1 MKQII
6 KIPSL
11 GDAENTEVIEICV
24 NPGDS
29 VGSDDSIVVLES
41 EKAAMDVPASK
52 QGVVKKVLVKIG
64 DEVKEGDDF
73 LEIEVSEEAI
83 KEKKSDQNKKDDLQH
98 DETSK
103 EEVVKEQAV
112 VKEDVIQESDES
124 QEYKT
129 SKSGIY
135 AGPAVRKLAREFG
148 INLNEVLASG
158 PRNRILKEDLHKFV
172 KSKLKDSSSGI
183 PKMPSIDFSEFG
195 DVEEIDLTKFQ
206 KTSALNL
213 QQSWITIPHV
223 TQHDETSI
231 DELLELRKSLI
242 KKYKTK
248 VSPLAFFAKG
258 ICRLLEEFPM
268 FNASIDMNSM
278 KIIKKDFI
286 NLGIAVDT
294 PQGLIVP
301 NIKSTNKLSIQ
312 EISNE
317 IGRLADLAKSRKI
330 KVADLKGSTF
340 TISSLGSF
348 GGRYFTPIIN
358 PPEVAILGISKSY
371 ESVLI
376 EEGKPKKSVKLPISL
391 SYDHRIINGV
401 EGVRFTTRFCEIL
414 QDVNFFEE
422 NF

>member
-1 MKQII
+1 MKQVI

-29 VGSDDSIVVLES
+29 VGSEDSIVVLES

-52 QGVVKKVLVKIG
+52 NGVVKKVLVKIG

-73 LEIEVSEEAI
+73 LEIEITEEEI
-83 KEKKSDQNKKDDLQH
+83 KEDDSD
-98 DETSK
+98 
-103 EEVVKEQAV
+103 
-112 VKEDVIQESDES
+112 KEDENDIQEDDNVGTEEIIEKKKVEEIIEEPKFES
-124 QEYKT
+124 
-129 SKSGIY
+129 SASGIY

-148 INLNEVLASG
+148 IDLNKVIATG

-172 KSKLKDSSSGI
+172 KSKLEGSSGGI

-195 DVEEIDLTKFQ
+195 NVEEIDLTKFQ

-231 DELLELRKSLI
+231 DELLTLRKSLME
-242 KKYKTK
+242 KFKVK

-258 ICRLLEEFPM
+258 ISKLLEEFPL
-268 FNASIDMNSM
+268 FNASIDMNTM

-301 NIKSTNKLSIQ
+301 NIKSANKMSIR
-312 EISNE
+312 EISDE
-317 IGRLADLAKSRKI
+317 IARLANLSKSRKI
-330 KVADLKGSTF
+330 KVEDLKGSTF

-348 GGRYFTPIIN
+348 GGKFFTPIIN

-371 ESVLI
+371 DSVLLKDN
-376 EEGKPKKSVKLPISL
+376 KPISITNLPISL

-401 EGVRFTTRFCEIL
+401 QGVEFTSRFCEIL
-414 QDVNFFEE
+414 SDISYFEE
-422 NF
+422 SF

>member
-1 MKQII
+1 MKQVI

-29 VGSDDSIVVLES
+29 VGSEDSIVVLES

-52 QGVVKKVLVKIG
+52 NGVVKKVLVKIG

-73 LEIEVSEEAI
+73 LEIEITEEEI
-83 KEKKSDQNKKDDLQH
+83 KEDDSD
-98 DETSK
+98 
-103 EEVVKEQAV
+103 
-112 VKEDVIQESDES
+112 KEDENDIQEDDNVGTEEIIEDKEVEEIIEEPKFES
-124 QEYKT
+124 
-129 SKSGIY
+129 SASGIY

-148 INLNEVLASG
+148 IDLNKVIATG

-172 KSKLKDSSSGI
+172 KSKLEGSSGGI

-195 DVEEIDLTKFQ
+195 NVEEIDLTKFQ

-231 DELLELRKSLI
+231 DELLTLRKSLME
-242 KKYKTK
+242 KFKVK

-258 ICRLLEEFPM
+258 ISKLLEEFPL
-268 FNASIDMNSM
+268 FNASIDMNTM
-278 KIIKKDFI
+278 KIIKKDYI

-301 NIKSTNKLSIQ
+301 NIKSANKMSIR
-312 EISNE
+312 EISDE
-317 IGRLADLAKSRKI
+317 IARLANLSKSRKI
-330 KVADLKGSTF
+330 KVEDLKGSTF

-348 GGRYFTPIIN
+348 GGKFFTPIIN

-371 ESVLI
+371 DSVLLKDN
-376 EEGKPKKSVKLPISL
+376 KPISITNLPISL

-401 EGVRFTTRFCEIL
+401 QGVEFTSRFCEIL
-414 QDVNFFEE
+414 SDISYFEE
-422 NF
+422 SF

>member
-1 MKQII
+1 MKQVI

-29 VGSDDSIVVLES
+29 VGSEDSIVVLES

-52 QGVVKKVLVKIG
+52 NGVVKKVLVKIG

-73 LEIEVSEEAI
+73 LEIEITEEEI
-83 KEKKSDQNKKDDLQH
+83 KEDDSDKDVKNDIHEDDQP
-98 DETSK
+98 EV
-103 EEVVKEQAV
+103 EEIIEEKQVE
-112 VKEDVIQESDES
+112 EIIEEPRYES
-124 QEYKT
+124 T
-129 SKSGIY
+129 ASGIY

-148 INLNEVLASG
+148 IDLNKVIATG

-172 KSKLKDSSSGI
+172 KSKLEGSSTGI

-195 DVEEIDLTKFQ
+195 NVEEIDLTKFQ

-231 DELLELRKSLI
+231 DELLTVRKSLM
-242 KKYKTK
+242 KKHKVR

-258 ICRLLEEFPM
+258 ICKLLEEFPL
-268 FNASIDMNSM
+268 FNASIDMNTM
-278 KIIKKDFI
+278 KIIKKDYI

-301 NIKSTNKLSIQ
+301 NIKSADKMSIRKISD
-312 EISNE
+312 EIA
-317 IGRLADLAKSRKI
+317 RLADLSKSRKI
-330 KVADLKGSTF
+330 RVDDLKGSTF

-348 GGRYFTPIIN
+348 GGKFFTPIIN

-371 ESVLI
+371 DSVLMKDN
-376 EEGKPKKSVKLPISL
+376 KPINVTNLPISL

-401 EGVRFTTRFCEIL
+401 EGVKFTSRFCEIL
-414 QDVNFFEE
+414 SDINYFEQNF
-422 NF
+422 

>member
-1 MKQII
+1 MKQVI

-29 VGSDDSIVVLES
+29 VGSEDSIVVLES

-52 QGVVKKVLVKIG
+52 NGVVKKVLVKIG

-73 LEIEVSEEAI
+73 LEIEITEEEI
-83 KEKKSDQNKKDDLQH
+83 KEDDSD
-98 DETSK
+98 
-103 EEVVKEQAV
+103 
-112 VKEDVIQESDES
+112 KEDENDIQEDDNVGTEEIIEKKKVEEIIEEPKFES
-124 QEYKT
+124 
-129 SKSGIY
+129 SASGIY

-148 INLNEVLASG
+148 IDLNKVIATG

-172 KSKLKDSSSGI
+172 KSKLEGSSGGI

-195 DVEEIDLTKFQ
+195 NVEEIDLTKFQ

-231 DELLELRKSLI
+231 DELLTLRKSLME
-242 KKYKTK
+242 KFKVK

-258 ICRLLEEFPM
+258 ISKLLEEFPL
-268 FNASIDMNSM
+268 FNASIDMNTM

-301 NIKSTNKLSIQ
+301 NIKSANKMSIR
-312 EISNE
+312 EISDE
-317 IGRLADLAKSRKI
+317 IARLANLSKSRKI

-348 GGRYFTPIIN
+348 GGKFFTPIIN

-371 ESVLI
+371 NSVLLKDN
-376 EEGKPKKSVKLPISL
+376 KPISITNLPISL

-401 EGVRFTTRFCEIL
+401 QGVEFTSRFCEIL
-414 QDVNFFEE
+414 SDISYFEE
-422 NF
+422 SF

>member
-1 MKQII
+1 MKQVI

-29 VGSDDSIVVLES
+29 VGSEDSIVVLES

-52 QGVVKKVLVKIG
+52 NGVVKKVLVKIG

-73 LEIEVSEEAI
+73 LEIEITEEEI
-83 KEKKSDQNKKDDLQH
+83 KEDDSD
-98 DETSK
+98 
-103 EEVVKEQAV
+103 
-112 VKEDVIQESDES
+112 KEDENDIQEDDNVGTEEIIEKKKVEEIIEEPKFES
-124 QEYKT
+124 
-129 SKSGIY
+129 SASGIY

-148 INLNEVLASG
+148 IDLNKVIATG

-172 KSKLKDSSSGI
+172 KSKLEGSSGGI

-195 DVEEIDLTKFQ
+195 NVEEIDLTKFQ

-231 DELLELRKSLI
+231 DELLTLRKSLME
-242 KKYKTK
+242 KFKVK

-258 ICRLLEEFPM
+258 ISKLLEEFPL
-268 FNASIDMNSM
+268 FNASIDMNTM

-301 NIKSTNKLSIQ
+301 NIKSANKMSIR
-312 EISNE
+312 EISDE
-317 IGRLADLAKSRKI
+317 IARLANLSKSRKI

-348 GGRYFTPIIN
+348 GGKFFTPIIN

-371 ESVLI
+371 DSVLLKDN
-376 EEGKPKKSVKLPISL
+376 KPISITNLPISL

-401 EGVRFTTRFCEIL
+401 QGVEFTSRFCEIL
-414 QDVNFFEE
+414 SDISYFEE
-422 NF
+422 SF

>member
-1 MKQII
+1 MKQVI

-29 VGSDDSIVVLES
+29 VGSEDSIVVLES

-52 QGVVKKVLVKIG
+52 NGVVKKVLVKIG

-73 LEIEVSEEAI
+73 LEIEITEEEIKNDDSNKEVKNDTQEDEHSEVEEVI
-83 KEKKSDQNKKDDLQH
+83 EEKKA
-98 DETSK
+98 
-103 EEVVKEQAV
+103 EEIIEEPKY
-112 VKEDVIQESDES
+112 ESS
-124 QEYKT
+124 A
-129 SKSGIY
+129 SGIY

-148 INLNEVLASG
+148 IDLNKVIATG

-172 KSKLKDSSSGI
+172 KSKLEGSSAGI

-195 DVEEIDLTKFQ
+195 NVEEIDLTKFQ

-231 DELLELRKSLI
+231 DELLTVRKSLM
-242 KKYKTK
+242 KKHKVK
-248 VSPLAFFAKG
+248 VSPLAFFAKA
-258 ICRLLEEFPM
+258 ICKLLEEFPL
-268 FNASIDMNSM
+268 FNASIDMNTM

-294 PQGLIVP
+294 QQGLIVP
-301 NIKSTNKLSIQ
+301 NIKSADKMSIR
-312 EISNE
+312 EISDE
-317 IGRLADLAKSRKI
+317 IARLADLAKSRKI
-330 KVADLKGSTF
+330 KVNDLKGSTF

-348 GGRYFTPIIN
+348 GGKFFTPIIN

-371 ESVLI
+371 DSVSL
-376 EEGKPKKSVKLPISL
+376 EDSKPVSTTNLPISL

-401 EGVRFTTRFCEIL
+401 EGVKFTTQFCEIL
-414 QDVNFFEE
+414 SDINYFEKNF
-422 NF
+422 

>member
-1 MKQII
+1 MKQVI

-29 VGSDDSIVVLES
+29 VGSEDSIVVLES

-52 QGVVKKVLVKIG
+52 NGVVKKVLVKIG

-73 LEIEVSEEAI
+73 LEIEITEEEIQEEDSNKEI
-83 KEKKSDQNKKDDLQH
+83 KNDTQEDDHAEEEIIEEKKVE
-98 DETSK
+98 ETI
-103 EEVVKEQAV
+103 EEPKY
-112 VKEDVIQESDES
+112 ESS
-124 QEYKT
+124 A
-129 SKSGIY
+129 SGIY

-148 INLNEVLASG
+148 IDLNKVIASG

-172 KSKLKDSSSGI
+172 KSKLEGSSAGI

-195 DVEEIDLTKFQ
+195 NVEEIDLTKFQ

-231 DELLELRKSLI
+231 DELLTVRKSLM
-242 KKYKTK
+242 KKHNVK

-258 ICRLLEEFPM
+258 ICKLLEEFPL
-268 FNASIDMNSM
+268 FNASIDMNTM
-278 KIIKKDFI
+278 KIIKKDYI

-301 NIKSTNKLSIQ
+301 NIKSANKMSIR
-312 EISNE
+312 EISDE
-317 IGRLADLAKSRKI
+317 IARLADLSKSRKI
-330 KVADLKGSTF
+330 RVDDLKGSTF

-348 GGRYFTPIIN
+348 GGKFFTPIIN

-371 ESVLI
+371 DSVLLKDK
-376 EEGKPKKSVKLPISL
+376 KPLSITNLPISL

-401 EGVRFTTRFCEIL
+401 EGVKFTTRFCEIL
-414 QDVNFFEE
+414 SDVNYFEE

>member
-1 MKQII
+1 MKQVI

-29 VGSDDSIVVLES
+29 VGSEDSIVVLES

-52 QGVVKKVLVKIG
+52 NGVVKKVLVKIG

-73 LEIEVSEEAI
+73 LEIEITEEEI
-83 KEKKSDQNKKDDLQH
+83 KEDDSDKDVKNDIHEDDQP
-98 DETSK
+98 EV
-103 EEVVKEQAV
+103 EEIIEEKQVE
-112 VKEDVIQESDES
+112 EIIEEPRYES
-124 QEYKT
+124 T
-129 SKSGIY
+129 ASGIY

-148 INLNEVLASG
+148 IDLNKVIATG

-172 KSKLKDSSSGI
+172 KSKLEGSSTGI

-195 DVEEIDLTKFQ
+195 NVEEIDLTKFQ

-231 DELLELRKSLI
+231 DELLTVRKSLM
-242 KKYKTK
+242 KKHKVR

-258 ICRLLEEFPM
+258 ICKLLEEFPL
-268 FNASIDMNSM
+268 FNASIDMNTM
-278 KIIKKDFI
+278 KIIKKDYI

-301 NIKSTNKLSIQ
+301 NIKSADKMSIRKISD
-312 EISNE
+312 EIA
-317 IGRLADLAKSRKI
+317 RLAALSKSRKI
-330 KVADLKGSTF
+330 RVDDLKGSTF

-348 GGRYFTPIIN
+348 GGKFFTPIIN

-371 ESVLI
+371 DSVLMKDN
-376 EEGKPKKSVKLPISL
+376 KPINVSNLPISL

-401 EGVRFTTRFCEIL
+401 EGVKFTSRFCEIL
-414 QDVNFFEE
+414 SDINYFEQNF
-422 NF
+422 

>member
-1 MKQII
+1 MKQVI

-29 VGSDDSIVVLES
+29 VSSEDSIVVLES
-41 EKAAMDVPASK
+41 EKAAMDVPASQK
-52 QGVVKKVLVKIG
+52 GVIKKVLVKIG

-73 LEIEVSEEAI
+73 LEIEISEEEI
-83 KEKKSDQNKKDDLQH
+83 KEDDKDNEVQKDTQEDDRDEVEEIIEEKKV
-98 DETSK
+98 
-103 EEVVKEQAV
+103 EEIIEQP
-112 VKEDVIQESDES
+112 KYESS
-124 QEYKT
+124 A
-129 SKSGIY
+129 SGIY

-148 INLNEVLASG
+148 IDLNQVIASG

-172 KSKLKDSSSGI
+172 KSKLEGSSTGI

-195 DVEEIDLTKFQ
+195 NVEEIDLTKFQ

-231 DELLELRKSLI
+231 DDLLSVRKSLMN
-242 KKYKTK
+242 KHKVK

-258 ICRLLEEFPM
+258 ICKLLEEFPL
-268 FNASIDMNSM
+268 FNASIDMNTM
-278 KIIKKDFI
+278 KVIKKDFI
-286 NLGIAVDT
+286 NLGIAIDT

-301 NIKSTNKLSIQ
+301 NIKSADKKSIR
-312 EISNE
+312 EISDE
-317 IGRLADLAKSRKI
+317 IARLADLSKSRKI
-330 KVADLKGSTF
+330 KVNDLKGSTF

-348 GGRYFTPIIN
+348 GGKFFTPIIN

-371 ESVLI
+371 DSVLLKDT
-376 EEGKPKKSVKLPISL
+376 KPVSTTNLPISL

-401 EGVRFTTRFCEIL
+401 EGVKFTTRFCEIL
-414 QDVNFFEE
+414 SDVNYFEE

>member
-1 MKQII
+1 MKQVI

-29 VGSDDSIVVLES
+29 VSSEDSIVVLES
-41 EKAAMDVPASK
+41 EKAAMDVPASQK
-52 QGVVKKVLVKIG
+52 GVIKKVLVKIG

-73 LEIEVSEEAI
+73 LEIEISEEEI
-83 KEKKSDQNKKDDLQH
+83 KEDYKDKEVQKDTQEDDRDEVEEIIEEKKV
-98 DETSK
+98 
-103 EEVVKEQAV
+103 EESIEQP
-112 VKEDVIQESDES
+112 KYESS
-124 QEYKT
+124 A
-129 SKSGIY
+129 SGIY

-148 INLNEVLASG
+148 IDLNQVIASG

-172 KSKLKDSSSGI
+172 KSKLEGSSTGI

-195 DVEEIDLTKFQ
+195 NVEEIDLTKFQ

-231 DELLELRKSLI
+231 DDLLSVRKSLMN
-242 KKYKTK
+242 KHKVE

-258 ICRLLEEFPM
+258 ICKLLEEFPL
-268 FNASIDMNSM
+268 FNASIDMNTM
-278 KIIKKDFI
+278 KVIKKDFI
-286 NLGIAVDT
+286 NLGIAIDT

-301 NIKSTNKLSIQ
+301 NIKSADKKSIR
-312 EISNE
+312 EISDE
-317 IGRLADLAKSRKI
+317 IARLADLSKSRKI
-330 KVADLKGSTF
+330 KVNDLKGSTF

-348 GGRYFTPIIN
+348 GGKFFTPIIN

-371 ESVLI
+371 DSVLLKDT
-376 EEGKPKKSVKLPISL
+376 KPVSTTNLPISL

-401 EGVRFTTRFCEIL
+401 EGVKFTTRFCEIL
-414 QDVNFFEE
+414 SDVSYFEE

>member
-1 MKQII
+1 MKQVI

-29 VGSDDSIVVLES
+29 VSSEDSIVVLES
-41 EKAAMDVPASK
+41 EKAAMDVPASQK
-52 QGVVKKVLVKIG
+52 GVIKKVLVKIG

-73 LEIEVSEEAI
+73 LEIEISEEEI
-83 KEKKSDQNKKDDLQH
+83 KEDEKDNEVQKDTQEDDYDEVEEIIEEKKV
-98 DETSK
+98 
-103 EEVVKEQAV
+103 EESIEQP
-112 VKEDVIQESDES
+112 KYESS
-124 QEYKT
+124 A
-129 SKSGIY
+129 SGIY

-148 INLNEVLASG
+148 IDLNQVIASG

-172 KSKLKDSSSGI
+172 KSKLEGSSTGI

-195 DVEEIDLTKFQ
+195 SVEEIDLTKFQ

-231 DELLELRKSLI
+231 DDLLNVRKSLMN
-242 KKYKTK
+242 KHKVK

-258 ICRLLEEFPM
+258 ICKLLEEFPL
-268 FNASIDMNSM
+268 FNASIDMNTM
-278 KIIKKDFI
+278 KVIKKDFI
-286 NLGIAVDT
+286 NLGIAIDT

-301 NIKSTNKLSIQ
+301 NIKSADKKSIR
-312 EISNE
+312 EISDE
-317 IGRLADLAKSRKI
+317 IARLAELSKSRKI
-330 KVADLKGSTF
+330 KVNDLKGSTF

-348 GGRYFTPIIN
+348 GGKFFTPIIN

-371 ESVLI
+371 NSVLLKDT
-376 EEGKPKKSVKLPISL
+376 KPISTTNLPISL

-401 EGVRFTTRFCEIL
+401 EGVKFTTRFCEIL
-414 QDVNFFEE
+414 SDVNYFEE

>member
-1 MKQII
+1 MKQVI

-29 VGSDDSIVVLES
+29 VGSEDSIVVLES

-52 QGVVKKVLVKIG
+52 NGVVKKVLVKIG

-73 LEIEVSEEAI
+73 LEIEITEEEI
-83 KEKKSDQNKKDDLQH
+83 KEDDSD
-98 DETSK
+98 
-103 EEVVKEQAV
+103 
-112 VKEDVIQESDES
+112 KEDENDIQEDDNVGTEEIIEKKKVEEIIEEPKFES
-124 QEYKT
+124 
-129 SKSGIY
+129 SASGIY

-148 INLNEVLASG
+148 IDLNKVIATG

-172 KSKLKDSSSGI
+172 KSKLEGSSGGI

-195 DVEEIDLTKFQ
+195 NVEEIDLTKFQ

-231 DELLELRKSLI
+231 DELLTLRKSLME
-242 KKYKTK
+242 KFKVK

-258 ICRLLEEFPM
+258 ISKLLEEFPL
-268 FNASIDMNSM
+268 FNASIDMNTM

-301 NIKSTNKLSIQ
+301 NIKSANKMSIR
-312 EISNE
+312 EISDE
-317 IGRLADLAKSRKI
+317 IARLANLSKSRKI

-348 GGRYFTPIIN
+348 GGKFFTPIIN
-358 PPEVAILGISKSY
+358 PPEVAILGISKSHDT
-371 ESVLI
+371 VLLKDN
-376 EEGKPKKSVKLPISL
+376 KPITITNLPISL

-401 EGVRFTTRFCEIL
+401 QGVEFTSRFCEIL
-414 QDVNFFEE
+414 SDISYFEE
-422 NF
+422 SF

>member
-1 MKQII
+1 MKQVI

-29 VGSDDSIVVLES
+29 VGSEDSIVVLES

-52 QGVVKKVLVKIG
+52 NGVVKKVLVKIG

-73 LEIEVSEEAI
+73 LEIEISEEEI
-83 KEKKSDQNKKDDLQH
+83 KEDDSDKEVQKD
-98 DETSK
+98 
-103 EEVVKEQAV
+103 
-112 VKEDVIQESDES
+112 IQEDDHDDVEEIIEDKEVEEIVEQPKYES
-124 QEYKT
+124 
-129 SKSGIY
+129 SASGIY

-148 INLNEVLASG
+148 IDLNQVIASG

-172 KSKLKDSSSGI
+172 KSKLEGSSTGI
-183 PKMPSIDFSEFG
+183 PKIPSIDFSEFG
-195 DVEEIDLTKFQ
+195 NVEEIDLTKFQ

-223 TQHDETSI
+223 TQHNETSI
-231 DELLELRKSLI
+231 DELLTLRKSLME
-242 KKYKTK
+242 KNKVK

-258 ICRLLEEFPM
+258 ICRLLDEFPL
-268 FNASIDMNSM
+268 FNASIDMNTM

-301 NIKSTNKLSIQ
+301 NIKSADKMSIR
-312 EISNE
+312 EISDE
-317 IGRLADLAKSRKI
+317 IARLADLSKSRKI
-330 KVADLKGSTF
+330 KVNDLKGSTF

-348 GGRYFTPIIN
+348 GGKFFTPIIN

-371 ESVLI
+371 DSVLLK
-376 EEGKPKKSVKLPISL
+376 GSKPVSSTNLPISL

-401 EGVRFTTRFCEIL
+401 EGVKFTTRFCDIL
-414 QDVNFFEE
+414 SDVNYFEE

>member
-1 MKQII
+1 MKQVI

-29 VGSDDSIVVLES
+29 VGSEDSIVVLES

-52 QGVVKKVLVKIG
+52 NGVVKKVLVKIG

-73 LEIEVSEEAI
+73 LEIEITEEEI
-83 KEKKSDQNKKDDLQH
+83 KEDDSDKDVKNDIHEDDQPEVEEIIEEKQVDEIIEEPKYKS
-98 DETSK
+98 S
-103 EEVVKEQAV
+103 A
-112 VKEDVIQESDES
+112 
-124 QEYKT
+124 
-129 SKSGIY
+129 SGIY

-148 INLNEVLASG
+148 INLNKVIATG

-172 KSKLKDSSSGI
+172 KSKLEDSSVGI

-231 DELLELRKSLI
+231 DELLTLRKSLM
-242 KKYKTK
+242 KKHKVK
-248 VSPLAFFAKG
+248 VSPLAFFAKS
-258 ICRLLEEFPM
+258 ICKLLEEFPL
-268 FNASIDMNSM
+268 FNASIDMNTM

-301 NIKSTNKLSIQ
+301 NIKSANKMSIR
-312 EISNE
+312 EISDE
-317 IGRLADLAKSRKI
+317 IARLADLSKSRKI
-330 KVADLKGSTF
+330 RVDDLKGSTF

-348 GGRYFTPIIN
+348 GGKFFTPIIN

-371 ESVLI
+371 DSVIL
-376 EEGKPKKSVKLPISL
+376 KDTKSVSTTNLPISL

-414 QDVNFFEE
+414 SDISYFEE

>member
-73 LEIEVSEEAI
+73 LEIEVSEEVI

-98 DETSK
+98 DEASK
-103 EEVVKEQAV
+103 EEVVVEQAV
-112 VKEDVIQESDES
+112 VKEDVVQESDES

-268 FNASIDMNSM
+268 FNASIDALNIGNSSSNLHIPFA
-278 KIIKKDFI
+278 KNANGETFVLYFLISDFLSSNSSSI
-286 NLGIAVDT
+286 DVSSCCVTWGIVIHDCWRF
-294 PQGLIVP
+294 
-301 NIKSTNKLSIQ
+301 K
-312 EISNE
+312 
-317 IGRLADLAKSRKI
+317 ADVFWNFVRS
-330 KVADLKGSTF
+330 
-340 TISSLGSF
+340 ISSTS
-348 GGRYFTPIIN
+348 PN
-358 PPEVAILGISKSY
+358 SEKSILGIFG
-371 ESVLI
+371 I
-376 EEGKPKKSVKLPISL
+376 PDEESL
-391 SYDHRIINGV
+391 SLD
-401 EGVRFTTRFCEIL
+401 FTNLWRSSLSIL
-414 QDVNFFEE
+414 FLGPEAKTSFKFMPNSLANFLTAGPA
-422 NF
+422 

>member
-1 MKQII
+1 MKQVI

-29 VGSDDSIVVLES
+29 VGSEDSIVVLES

-52 QGVVKKVLVKIG
+52 NGVVKKVLVKIG

-73 LEIEVSEEAI
+73 LEIEITEEEI
-83 KEKKSDQNKKDDLQH
+83 KEDDSEKELKNDTQEDDHTDVEEIIEEKKV
-98 DETSK
+98 EEIIK
-103 EEVVKEQAV
+103 EPKY
-112 VKEDVIQESDES
+112 ESS
-124 QEYKT
+124 A
-129 SKSGIY
+129 SGIY

-148 INLNEVLASG
+148 IDLNKVIATG

-172 KSKLKDSSSGI
+172 KSKLEGSSGGI

-195 DVEEIDLTKFQ
+195 NVEEIDLTKFQ

-231 DELLELRKSLI
+231 DELLTVRKSLTN
-242 KKYKTK
+242 KHKVK

-258 ICRLLEEFPM
+258 ICKLLEEFPL
-268 FNASIDMNSM
+268 FNSSIDMNTM

-301 NIKSTNKLSIQ
+301 NIKSANKMSIR
-312 EISNE
+312 EISDE
-317 IGRLADLAKSRKI
+317 IARLADLSKSRKI
-330 KVADLKGSTF
+330 RVDDLKGSTF

-348 GGRYFTPIIN
+348 GGKFFTPIIN

-371 ESVLI
+371 DSVLL
-376 EEGKPKKSVKLPISL
+376 EDEKTVSTTNLPISL
-391 SYDHRIINGV
+391 SYDHRLSLIHI
-401 EGVRFTTRFCEIL
+401 
-414 QDVNFFEE
+414 
-422 NF
+422 

>member
-1 MKQII
+1 MKQVI

-52 QGVVKKVLVKIG
+52 NGVVQKVLVKIG

-73 LEIEVSEEAI
+73 LEIEITEEEIQEEDSNKEI
-83 KEKKSDQNKKDDLQH
+83 KNDTQEDDHAEEEIIEEKKVE
-98 DETSK
+98 ETI
-103 EEVVKEQAV
+103 EEPKY
-112 VKEDVIQESDES
+112 ESS
-124 QEYKT
+124 A
-129 SKSGIY
+129 SGIY

-148 INLNEVLASG
+148 IDLNKVIASG

-172 KSKLKDSSSGI
+172 KSKLEGSSAGI

-195 DVEEIDLTKFQ
+195 NVEEIDLTKFQ

-231 DELLELRKSLI
+231 DELLTVRKSLM
-242 KKYKTK
+242 KKHQVK

-258 ICRLLEEFPM
+258 ICKLLEEFPL
-268 FNASIDMNSM
+268 FNASIDMNTM
-278 KIIKKDFI
+278 KIIKKDYI

-301 NIKSTNKLSIQ
+301 NIKSANKMSIR
-312 EISNE
+312 EISDE
-317 IGRLADLAKSRKI
+317 IARLADLSKSRKI
-330 KVADLKGSTF
+330 RVDDLKGSTF

-348 GGRYFTPIIN
+348 GGKFFTPIIN

-371 ESVLI
+371 DSVLLKDK
-376 EEGKPKKSVKLPISL
+376 KPVSITNIPISL

-401 EGVRFTTRFCEIL
+401 EGVKFTTRFCEIL
-414 QDVNFFEE
+414 SDVSYFEE

>member
-1 MKQII
+1 MKKVI

-29 VGSDDSIVVLES
+29 VGSEDSIVVLES

-52 QGVVKKVLVKIG
+52 NGVVKKVLVKIG

-73 LEIEVSEEAI
+73 LEIEISEEEI
-83 KEKKSDQNKKDDLQH
+83 KEDDSDKEVQKDIQEDDHL
-98 DETSK
+98 EV
-103 EEVVKEQAV
+103 EEVVNEKKVEEITEQPNY
-112 VKEDVIQESDES
+112 ESS
-124 QEYKT
+124 A
-129 SKSGIY
+129 SGIY

-148 INLNEVLASG
+148 IDLNQVIASG

-172 KSKLKDSSSGI
+172 KSKLEGSSTGI

-195 DVEEIDLTKFQ
+195 NIEEIDLTKFQ

-213 QQSWITIPHV
+213 QKSWITIPHV
-223 TQHDETSI
+223 TQHNETSI
-231 DELLELRKSLI
+231 DELLALRKSLME
-242 KKYKTK
+242 KYKVK

-258 ICRLLEEFPM
+258 ICRLLDEFPL
-268 FNASIDMNSM
+268 FNASIDMNTM

-294 PQGLIVP
+294 LQGLIVP
-301 NIKSTNKLSIQ
+301 NIKSADKMSIR
-312 EISNE
+312 EITDE
-317 IGRLADLAKSRKI
+317 IARLADLSKSRKI
-330 KVADLKGSTF
+330 KVNDLKGSTF

-348 GGRYFTPIIN
+348 GGKFFTPIIN

-371 ESVLI
+371 DSVLLK
-376 EEGKPKKSVKLPISL
+376 GSNPVSTTNLPISL

-401 EGVRFTTRFCEIL
+401 EGVKFTTRFCEIL
-414 QDVNFFEE
+414 SDVNYFEE

>member
-1 MKQII
+1 MKQVI
-6 KIPSL
+6 KIPNL

-29 VGSDDSIVVLES
+29 VGSEDSIVVLES
-41 EKAAMDVPASK
+41 EKAAMDVPASQK
-52 QGVVKKVLVKIG
+52 GVIKKVLVKIG

-73 LEIEVSEEAI
+73 LEIEISEEEI
-83 KEKKSDQNKKDDLQH
+83 KEDEKDNEVQKDTQEDDYDEVEEIIEEKKV
-98 DETSK
+98 
-103 EEVVKEQAV
+103 EESIEQP
-112 VKEDVIQESDES
+112 KYESS
-124 QEYKT
+124 A
-129 SKSGIY
+129 SGIY

-148 INLNEVLASG
+148 IDLNQVIASG

-172 KSKLKDSSSGI
+172 KSKLEGSSTGI

-195 DVEEIDLTKFQ
+195 NVEEIDLTKFQ

-231 DELLELRKSLI
+231 DDLLNVRKSLMN
-242 KKYKTK
+242 KHKVK

-258 ICRLLEEFPM
+258 ICKLLEEFPL
-268 FNASIDMNSM
+268 FNASIDMNTM
-278 KIIKKDFI
+278 KVIKKDFI
-286 NLGIAVDT
+286 NLGIAIDT

-301 NIKSTNKLSIQ
+301 NIKSADKKSIR
-312 EISNE
+312 EISDE
-317 IGRLADLAKSRKI
+317 IARLADLSKSRKI
-330 KVADLKGSTF
+330 KVNDLKGSTF

-348 GGRYFTPIIN
+348 GGKFFTPIIN

-371 ESVLI
+371 DSVLLKDT
-376 EEGKPKKSVKLPISL
+376 KPVSTTNLPISL

-401 EGVRFTTRFCEIL
+401 EGVKFTTRFCEIL
-414 QDVNFFEE
+414 SDVNYFEE

>member
-1 MKQII
+1 MKQVI

-29 VGSDDSIVVLES
+29 VSSEDSIVVLES
-41 EKAAMDVPASK
+41 EKAAMDVPASQK
-52 QGVVKKVLVKIG
+52 GVIKKVLVKIG

-73 LEIEVSEEAI
+73 LEIEISEEEI
-83 KEKKSDQNKKDDLQH
+83 KEDDKDNEVQKDTQEDDRDEVEEIIEEKKV
-98 DETSK
+98 
-103 EEVVKEQAV
+103 EESIEQP
-112 VKEDVIQESDES
+112 KYESS
-124 QEYKT
+124 A
-129 SKSGIY
+129 SGIY

-148 INLNEVLASG
+148 IDLNQVIASG

-172 KSKLKDSSSGI
+172 KSKLEGSSTGI

-195 DVEEIDLTKFQ
+195 NVEEIDLTKFQ

-231 DELLELRKSLI
+231 DDLLNVRKSLMN
-242 KKYKTK
+242 KHKVK

-258 ICRLLEEFPM
+258 ICKLLEEFPL
-268 FNASIDMNSM
+268 FNASIDMNTM
-278 KIIKKDFI
+278 KVIKKDFI
-286 NLGIAVDT
+286 NLGIAIDT

-301 NIKSTNKLSIQ
+301 NIKSADKKSIR
-312 EISNE
+312 EISDE
-317 IGRLADLAKSRKI
+317 IARLADLSKSRKI
-330 KVADLKGSTF
+330 KVNDLKGSTF

-348 GGRYFTPIIN
+348 GGKFFTPIIN

-371 ESVLI
+371 DSVLLKDT
-376 EEGKPKKSVKLPISL
+376 KPVSTTNLPISL

-401 EGVRFTTRFCEIL
+401 EGVKFTTRFCEIL
-414 QDVNFFEE
+414 SDVNYFEE

>member
-1 MKQII
+1 MKQVI

-29 VGSDDSIVVLES
+29 VGSEDPIVVLES

-52 QGVVKKVLVKIG
+52 NGVVKKVLVKIG

-73 LEIEVSEEAI
+73 LEIEITEEEI
-83 KEKKSDQNKKDDLQH
+83 KEDDSD
-98 DETSK
+98 
-103 EEVVKEQAV
+103 
-112 VKEDVIQESDES
+112 KEDENDIQEDDNVGTEEIIEKKEVEEIIEEPKFES
-124 QEYKT
+124 
-129 SKSGIY
+129 SASGIY

-148 INLNEVLASG
+148 IDLNKVIATG

-172 KSKLKDSSSGI
+172 KSKLEGSSGGI

-195 DVEEIDLTKFQ
+195 NVEEIDLTKFQ

-231 DELLELRKSLI
+231 DELLTLRKSLME
-242 KKYKTK
+242 KFKVK

-258 ICRLLEEFPM
+258 ISKLLEEFPL
-268 FNASIDMNSM
+268 FNASIDMNTM

-301 NIKSTNKLSIQ
+301 NIKSANKMSIR
-312 EISNE
+312 EISDE
-317 IGRLADLAKSRKI
+317 IARLANLSKSRKI
-330 KVADLKGSTF
+330 KVEDLKGSTF

-348 GGRYFTPIIN
+348 GGKFFTPIIN

-371 ESVLI
+371 DSVLLKDN
-376 EEGKPKKSVKLPISL
+376 KPISITNLPISL

-401 EGVRFTTRFCEIL
+401 QGVEFTSRFCEIL
-414 QDVNFFEE
+414 SDISYFEE
-422 NF
+422 SF

>member
-1 MKQII
+1 MKQVI

-29 VGSDDSIVVLES
+29 VGSEDSIVVLES

-52 QGVVKKVLVKIG
+52 NGVVKKVLVKIG

-73 LEIEVSEEAI
+73 LEIEITEEEI
-83 KEKKSDQNKKDDLQH
+83 IEDDSDKEFKNDTQEDDH
-98 DETSK
+98 AEV
-103 EEVVKEQAV
+103 EEIIEEIIEEPKY
-112 VKEDVIQESDES
+112 ESS
-124 QEYKT
+124 A
-129 SKSGIY
+129 SGIY

-148 INLNEVLASG
+148 IDLNKVIASG

-172 KSKLKDSSSGI
+172 KSKLEGSSVGI

-195 DVEEIDLTKFQ
+195 NVEEIDLTKFQ

-231 DELLELRKSLI
+231 DELLTVRKSLM
-242 KKYKTK
+242 KKHKVK

-258 ICRLLEEFPM
+258 ICKLLEEFPL
-268 FNASIDMNSM
+268 FNASIDMNTM

-301 NIKSTNKLSIQ
+301 NIKSANKMSIR
-312 EISNE
+312 EISDE
-317 IGRLADLAKSRKI
+317 ISRLADLSKSRKI
-330 KVADLKGSTF
+330 RVDDLKGSTF

-348 GGRYFTPIIN
+348 GGKFFTPIIN

-371 ESVLI
+371 DSVLLKDK
-376 EEGKPKKSVKLPISL
+376 KPVSTTNLPISL

-401 EGVRFTTRFCEIL
+401 EGVKFTTRFCEIL
-414 QDVNFFEE
+414 SDISYFEE

>member
-1 MKQII
+1 MKQVI

-29 VGSDDSIVVLES
+29 VGSEDSIVVLES

-52 QGVVKKVLVKIG
+52 NGVVKKVLVKIG

-73 LEIEVSEEAI
+73 LEIEITEEEIIEDDSDKEI
-83 KEKKSDQNKKDDLQH
+83 KNDTRKDDHVEVEEIIAEKK
-98 DETSK
+98 
-103 EEVVKEQAV
+103 EEENIEEPKY
-112 VKEDVIQESDES
+112 ESS
-124 QEYKT
+124 A
-129 SKSGIY
+129 SGIY

-148 INLNEVLASG
+148 IDLNKVMASG

-172 KSKLKDSSSGI
+172 KSKLEGSSAGI
-183 PKMPSIDFSEFG
+183 PVMPSIDFSEFG
-195 DVEEIDLTKFQ
+195 NIEEIDLTKFQ

-231 DELLELRKSLI
+231 DELLTIRKSLME
-242 KKYKTK
+242 KHKVK

-258 ICRLLEEFPM
+258 ICKLLEEFPL
-268 FNASIDMNSM
+268 FNASIDMNTM

-301 NIKSTNKLSIQ
+301 NIKSANKMSIR
-312 EISNE
+312 EISDE
-317 IGRLADLAKSRKI
+317 ISRLADLSKSRKI
-330 KVADLKGSTF
+330 RVDDLKGSTF

-348 GGRYFTPIIN
+348 GGKFFTPIIN

-371 ESVLI
+371 DSVLLKDK
-376 EEGKPKKSVKLPISL
+376 KPVSTTNLPISL

-401 EGVRFTTRFCEIL
+401 EGVKFTTRFCEIL
-414 QDVNFFEE
+414 SDISYFEE
-422 NF
+422 SF

>member
-1 MKQII
+1 MKQVI

-29 VGSDDSIVVLES
+29 VGSEDSIVVLES

-52 QGVVKKVLVKIG
+52 NGVVKKVLVKIG
-64 DEVKEGDDF
+64 DEVKDGDDF
-73 LEIEVSEEAI
+73 LEIEISEEEI
-83 KEKKSDQNKKDDLQH
+83 KEDDSDKEVQKDIQEDDH
-98 DETSK
+98 DEVEEIIEDK
-103 EEVVKEQAV
+103 EVEEIAEQP
-112 VKEDVIQESDES
+112 KYESS
-124 QEYKT
+124 A
-129 SKSGIY
+129 SGIY

-148 INLNEVLASG
+148 IDLNQVIASG

-172 KSKLKDSSSGI
+172 KSKLEGSSTGI

-195 DVEEIDLTKFQ
+195 NVEEIDLTKFQ

-223 TQHDETSI
+223 TQHNETSI
-231 DELLELRKSLI
+231 DELLTLRKSLME
-242 KKYKTK
+242 KYKVK

-258 ICRLLEEFPM
+258 ICRLLDEFPL
-268 FNASIDMNSM
+268 FNASIDMNTM

-294 PQGLIVP
+294 LQGLIVP
-301 NIKSTNKLSIQ
+301 NIKSADKMSIR
-312 EISNE
+312 EISDE
-317 IGRLADLAKSRKI
+317 IARLADLSKSRKI
-330 KVADLKGSTF
+330 KVNDLKGSTF

-348 GGRYFTPIIN
+348 GGKFFTPIIN

-371 ESVLI
+371 DSVLLK
-376 EEGKPKKSVKLPISL
+376 GSKPVSTTNLPISL

-401 EGVRFTTRFCEIL
+401 EGVKFTTRFCEIL
-414 QDVNFFEE
+414 SDVNYFEE

>member
-1 MKQII
+1 MKQVI

-29 VGSDDSIVVLES
+29 VGSEDSIVVLES

-52 QGVVKKVLVKIG
+52 KGVIKKVLVKIG

-73 LEIEVSEEAI
+73 LEIEISEEDI
-83 KEKKSDQNKKDDLQH
+83 KEDHSDKDVQKDTQEDDRYELEEIIEVNKV
-98 DETSK
+98 
-103 EEVVKEQAV
+103 EEIIEQP
-112 VKEDVIQESDES
+112 KYESS
-124 QEYKT
+124 A
-129 SKSGIY
+129 SGIY

-148 INLNEVLASG
+148 IDLNQVIASG

-172 KSKLKDSSSGI
+172 KSKLEGSSTGI

-195 DVEEIDLTKFQ
+195 NVEEVDLTKFQ

-231 DELLELRKSLI
+231 DELLNVRKSLI
-242 KKYKTK
+242 NKHKVK

-258 ICRLLEEFPM
+258 ICKLLEEFPL
-268 FNASIDMNSM
+268 FNASIDMNTM
-278 KIIKKDFI
+278 KVIKKDFI
-286 NLGIAVDT
+286 NLGIAIDT

-301 NIKSTNKLSIQ
+301 NIKSADKKSIS
-312 EISNE
+312 EISDE
-317 IGRLADLAKSRKI
+317 IARLADLSKSRKI
-330 KVADLKGSTF
+330 KVNDLKGSTF

-348 GGRYFTPIIN
+348 GGKFFTPIIN
-358 PPEVAILGISKSY
+358 PPEVAILGISRSY
-371 ESVLI
+371 DSVLLKDT
-376 EEGKPKKSVKLPISL
+376 EPVSTTNLPISL
-391 SYDHRIINGV
+391 SYDHWIINGV
-401 EGVRFTTRFCEIL
+401 EGVKFTTRFCEIL
-414 QDVNFFEE
+414 SDVNYFEE

>member
-1 MKQII
+1 MKQVI

-29 VGSDDSIVVLES
+29 VSSEDSIVVLES
-41 EKAAMDVPASK
+41 EKAAMDVPASQK
-52 QGVVKKVLVKIG
+52 GVIKKVLVKIG

-73 LEIEVSEEAI
+73 LEIEISEEEI
-83 KEKKSDQNKKDDLQH
+83 KEDDKDNEVQKNTQEDDRDEVEEIIEEKKV
-98 DETSK
+98 
-103 EEVVKEQAV
+103 EEIIEQP
-112 VKEDVIQESDES
+112 KYESS
-124 QEYKT
+124 A
-129 SKSGIY
+129 SGIY

-148 INLNEVLASG
+148 IDLNQVIASG

-172 KSKLKDSSSGI
+172 KSKLEGSSTGI

-195 DVEEIDLTKFQ
+195 NVEEIDLTKFQ

-231 DELLELRKSLI
+231 DDLLNVRKSLMN
-242 KKYKTK
+242 KHKVK

-258 ICRLLEEFPM
+258 ICKLLEEFPL
-268 FNASIDMNSM
+268 FNASIDMNTM
-278 KIIKKDFI
+278 KVIKKDFI
-286 NLGIAVDT
+286 NLGIAIDT

-301 NIKSTNKLSIQ
+301 NIKSADKKSIR
-312 EISNE
+312 EISDE
-317 IGRLADLAKSRKI
+317 IARLADLSKSRKI
-330 KVADLKGSTF
+330 KVNDLKGSTF

-348 GGRYFTPIIN
+348 GGKFFTPIIN

-371 ESVLI
+371 DSVLLKDT
-376 EEGKPKKSVKLPISL
+376 KPVSTTNLPISL

-401 EGVRFTTRFCEIL
+401 EGVKFTTRFCEIL
-414 QDVNFFEE
+414 SDVSYFEE

>member
-1 MKQII
+1 MKQVI

-29 VGSDDSIVVLES
+29 VGSEDSIVVLES

-52 QGVVKKVLVKIG
+52 KGVIKKVLVKIG
-64 DEVKEGDDF
+64 DEVREGDDF
-73 LEIEVSEEAI
+73 LEIEISEEEI
-83 KEKKSDQNKKDDLQH
+83 KEDHSDKDVQKDTQEDDRYELEEIIEVNKV
-98 DETSK
+98 
-103 EEVVKEQAV
+103 EEIIEQP
-112 VKEDVIQESDES
+112 KYESS
-124 QEYKT
+124 A
-129 SKSGIY
+129 SGIY

-148 INLNEVLASG
+148 IDLNQVIASG

-172 KSKLKDSSSGI
+172 KSKLEGSSTGI

-195 DVEEIDLTKFQ
+195 NVEEIDLTKFQ

-231 DELLELRKSLI
+231 DELLNVRKSLI
-242 KKYKTK
+242 NKHKVK

-258 ICRLLEEFPM
+258 ICKLLEEFPL
-268 FNASIDMNSM
+268 FNASIDMNTM
-278 KIIKKDFI
+278 KVIKKDFI
-286 NLGIAVDT
+286 NLGIAIDT

-301 NIKSTNKLSIQ
+301 NIKSADKKSIS
-312 EISNE
+312 EISDE
-317 IGRLADLAKSRKI
+317 IARLADLSKSRKI
-330 KVADLKGSTF
+330 KVNDLKGSTF

-348 GGRYFTPIIN
+348 GGKFFTPIIN

-371 ESVLI
+371 DSVLLKDT
-376 EEGKPKKSVKLPISL
+376 EPVSTTNLPISL

-401 EGVRFTTRFCEIL
+401 EGVKFTTRFCEIL
-414 QDVNFFEE
+414 SDVNYFEE

>member
-1 MKQII
+1 MKQVI

-29 VGSDDSIVVLES
+29 VGSEDSIVVLES

-52 QGVVKKVLVKIG
+52 NGVVKKVLVKIG

-73 LEIEVSEEAI
+73 LEIEITEEEI
-83 KEKKSDQNKKDDLQH
+83 KEDDSYKEVKKDTQEDDH
-98 DETSK
+98 AEV
-103 EEVVKEQAV
+103 EEIIEEKKVEEIIEEPKY
-112 VKEDVIQESDES
+112 ESS
-124 QEYKT
+124 A
-129 SKSGIY
+129 SGIY

-148 INLNEVLASG
+148 IDLNKVIASG

-172 KSKLKDSSSGI
+172 KSKLEDSSVGI
-183 PKMPSIDFSEFG
+183 PQMPSIDFSEFG
-195 DVEEIDLTKFQ
+195 DVEEINLTKFQ

-231 DELLELRKSLI
+231 DELLTVRKSLM
-242 KKYKTK
+242 KKYEVK

-258 ICRLLEEFPM
+258 ICKLLEEFPL
-268 FNASIDMNSM
+268 FNASIDMNTM

-301 NIKSTNKLSIQ
+301 NIKSANKMSIR
-312 EISNE
+312 EISDE
-317 IGRLADLAKSRKI
+317 ISRLADLSKSRKI
-330 KVADLKGSTF
+330 RVDDLKGSTF

-348 GGRYFTPIIN
+348 GGKFFTPIIN

-371 ESVLI
+371 DSVLLKDK
-376 EEGKPKKSVKLPISL
+376 KPVITTNLPISL

-414 QDVNFFEE
+414 SDINYFEE

>member
-1 MKQII
+1 MKQVI

-29 VGSDDSIVVLES
+29 VSSEDSIVVLES
-41 EKAAMDVPASK
+41 EKAAMDVPASQK
-52 QGVVKKVLVKIG
+52 GVIKKVLVKIG

-73 LEIEVSEEAI
+73 LEIEISEEEI
-83 KEKKSDQNKKDDLQH
+83 KEDDKDNEVQKDTQEDDRDEVEEIIEEKKV
-98 DETSK
+98 
-103 EEVVKEQAV
+103 EESIEQP
-112 VKEDVIQESDES
+112 KYESS
-124 QEYKT
+124 A
-129 SKSGIY
+129 SGIY

-148 INLNEVLASG
+148 IDLNQVIASG

-172 KSKLKDSSSGI
+172 KSKLEGSSTGI

-195 DVEEIDLTKFQ
+195 NVEEIDLTKFQ

-231 DELLELRKSLI
+231 DDLLNVRKSLMN
-242 KKYKTK
+242 KHKVK

-258 ICRLLEEFPM
+258 ICKLLEEFPL
-268 FNASIDMNSM
+268 FNASIDMNTM
-278 KIIKKDFI
+278 KVIKKDFI
-286 NLGIAVDT
+286 NLGIAIDT

-301 NIKSTNKLSIQ
+301 NIKSADKKSIR
-312 EISNE
+312 EISDE
-317 IGRLADLAKSRKI
+317 IARLADLSKSRKI
-330 KVADLKGSTF
+330 KVNDLKGSTF

-348 GGRYFTPIIN
+348 GGKFFTPIIN

-371 ESVLI
+371 DSVLLKDT
-376 EEGKPKKSVKLPISL
+376 KPVSTTNLPISL

-401 EGVRFTTRFCEIL
+401 EGVKFTTRFCEIL
-414 QDVNFFEE
+414 SDVSYFEE

>member
-1 MKQII
+1 MKQVI

-29 VGSDDSIVVLES
+29 VSSEDSIVVLES
-41 EKAAMDVPASK
+41 EKAAMDVPASQK
-52 QGVVKKVLVKIG
+52 GVIKKVLVKIG

-73 LEIEVSEEAI
+73 LEIEISEEEI
-83 KEKKSDQNKKDDLQH
+83 KEDEKDNEVQKDTQEDDYDEVEEIIEEKKV
-98 DETSK
+98 
-103 EEVVKEQAV
+103 EESIEQP
-112 VKEDVIQESDES
+112 KYESS
-124 QEYKT
+124 A
-129 SKSGIY
+129 SGIY

-148 INLNEVLASG
+148 IDLNQVIASG

-172 KSKLKDSSSGI
+172 KSKLEGSSTGI

-195 DVEEIDLTKFQ
+195 NVEEIDLTKFQ

-231 DELLELRKSLI
+231 DDLLNVRKSLMN
-242 KKYKTK
+242 KHKVK

-258 ICRLLEEFPM
+258 ICKLLEEFPL
-268 FNASIDMNSM
+268 FNASIDMNTM
-278 KIIKKDFI
+278 KVIKKDFI
-286 NLGIAVDT
+286 NLGIAIDT

-301 NIKSTNKLSIQ
+301 NIKSADKKSIR
-312 EISNE
+312 EISDE
-317 IGRLADLAKSRKI
+317 IARLADLSKSRKI
-330 KVADLKGSTF
+330 KVNDLKGSTF

-348 GGRYFTPIIN
+348 GGKFFTPIIN

-371 ESVLI
+371 DSVLLKDT
-376 EEGKPKKSVKLPISL
+376 KPVSTTNLPISL

-401 EGVRFTTRFCEIL
+401 EGVKFTTRFCEIL
-414 QDVNFFEE
+414 SDVNYFEE

>member
-1 MKQII
+1 MKQVI

-29 VGSDDSIVVLES
+29 VGSEDSIVVLES

-52 QGVVKKVLVKIG
+52 NGVVKKVLVKIG

-73 LEIEVSEEAI
+73 LEIEITEEEI
-83 KEKKSDQNKKDDLQH
+83 KEDDSD
-98 DETSK
+98 
-103 EEVVKEQAV
+103 
-112 VKEDVIQESDES
+112 KEDENDIQEDDNVGTEEIIEKKKVEEIIEEPKFES
-124 QEYKT
+124 
-129 SKSGIY
+129 SVSGIY

-148 INLNEVLASG
+148 IDLNKVIATG

-172 KSKLKDSSSGI
+172 KSKLEGSSGGI

-195 DVEEIDLTKFQ
+195 NVEEIDLTKFQ

-231 DELLELRKSLI
+231 DELLTLRKSLME
-242 KKYKTK
+242 KFKVK

-258 ICRLLEEFPM
+258 ISKLLEEFPL
-268 FNASIDMNSM
+268 FNASIDMNTM

-301 NIKSTNKLSIQ
+301 NIKSANKMSIR
-312 EISNE
+312 EISDE
-317 IGRLADLAKSRKI
+317 IARLANLSKSRKI

-348 GGRYFTPIIN
+348 GGKFFTPIIN

-371 ESVLI
+371 NSVLLKDN
-376 EEGKPKKSVKLPISL
+376 KPISITNLPISL

-401 EGVRFTTRFCEIL
+401 QGVEFTSRFCEIL
-414 QDVNFFEE
+414 SDISYFEE
-422 NF
+422 SF

>member
-1 MKQII
+1 MKQVI

-29 VGSDDSIVVLES
+29 VSSEDSIVVLES
-41 EKAAMDVPASK
+41 EKAAMDVPASQK
-52 QGVVKKVLVKIG
+52 GVIKKVLVKIG

-73 LEIEVSEEAI
+73 LEIEISEEEI
-83 KEKKSDQNKKDDLQH
+83 KEDEKDNEVQKDTQEDDYDEVEEIIEEKKV
-98 DETSK
+98 
-103 EEVVKEQAV
+103 EESIEQP
-112 VKEDVIQESDES
+112 KYESS
-124 QEYKT
+124 A
-129 SKSGIY
+129 SGIY

-148 INLNEVLASG
+148 IDLNQVIASG

-172 KSKLKDSSSGI
+172 KSKLEGSSTGI

-195 DVEEIDLTKFQ
+195 SVEEIDLTKFQ

-231 DELLELRKSLI
+231 DDLLNVRKSLMN
-242 KKYKTK
+242 KHKVK

-258 ICRLLEEFPM
+258 ICKLLEEFPL
-268 FNASIDMNSM
+268 FNASIDMNTM
-278 KIIKKDFI
+278 KVTKKYFI
-286 NLGIAVDT
+286 NLGIAIDT

-301 NIKSTNKLSIQ
+301 NIKSADKKSIR
-312 EISNE
+312 EISDE
-317 IGRLADLAKSRKI
+317 IARLAELSKSRKI
-330 KVADLKGSTF
+330 KVNDLKGSTF

-348 GGRYFTPIIN
+348 GGKFFTPIIN

-371 ESVLI
+371 NSVLLKDT
-376 EEGKPKKSVKLPISL
+376 KPISTTNLPISL

-401 EGVRFTTRFCEIL
+401 EGVKFTTRFCEIL
-414 QDVNFFEE
+414 SDVNYFEE